1 MKSVII
7 NCRCH
12 DIGLIVFVATVYV
25 IAVEILGLNFG
36 PCGLGLSLVDR
47 RS

>member
-1 MKSVII
+1 MKFVII

-12 DIGLIVFVATVYV
+12 DIGPIVFVATVCV

-36 PCGLGLSLVDR
+36 PCGLGLGLDDR